1 MKSIIYLSIII
12 TAIVIVSGFVIF
24 GIISFLKK
32 DKKADVLEHEPEEK
46 EIEKPKTPKIKSIGV
61 RKYSKHN
68 NRKKTKGR
76 KTQYINFK
84 GTSKPIYHDVI

>member
-32 DKKADVLEHEPEEK
+32 AKKADVLEHEPEEK
-46 EIEKPKTPKIKSIGV
+46 EIEKPKTPKVKSIGE
-61 RKYSKHN
+61 RKYPKHN
-68 NRKKTKGR
+68 NRKRNKGR
-76 KTQYINFK
+76 KIQYVIFGK
-84 GTSKPIYHDVI
+84 SSKPIYHDVI